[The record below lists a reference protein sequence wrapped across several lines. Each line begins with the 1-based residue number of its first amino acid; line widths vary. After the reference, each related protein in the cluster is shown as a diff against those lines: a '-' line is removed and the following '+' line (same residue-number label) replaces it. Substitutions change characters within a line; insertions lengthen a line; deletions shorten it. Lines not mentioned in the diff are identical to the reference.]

1 MPKNNAY
8 PIRTPKQ
15 MQQCFT
21 FKTACYLTAIYLFFI
36 FPLTSPI
43 HAQTTNVLYLSGQ
56 GAHVILPP
64 SLFHQFSEATIETWV
79 KWEQIQ
85 NWARVFDFGREGNAV
100 VLQSEK
106 SSRTL
111 NFAIY
116 DRNGDRHR
124 IQANNAI
131 PVGQWFHVAVT
142 CGAQG
147 MALYINGELVGTDT
161 YTGGLEQVT
170 GGTYYIG
177 RSNWADDKPFQGYIS
192 EFRIWNEQRSQTQIQ
207 RTMQRRLTGKE
218 PNLVAYWHFDQ
229 AQDDQVSN
237 TANTYSAQLIQNA
250 HLVSVTPIAR
260 YLIPGEMEKEKEIRQ
275 ASAQTNWERGNYIGA
290 YRDYQAALDLSP
302 NSSNI
307 RTNMLKALEKSH
319 ITAALMP
326 FQITNTKTNSE
337 VTYLATYTYLTHHR
351 PAYIEWLTPAT
362 IQFLQYEQGL
372 TTRTPQQTIIEAAK
386 SWNIRLVV
394 LATIKEIN
402 IDPSGPK
409 RESQTAYLRADH
421 QTLSDSLSTVRYNII
436 SQQVKATSQALLQV
450 IDVETGRILN
460 NQLVR
465 SEIQDQVEYAD
476 YSGDPYAL
484 WTKRGARY
492 QRLINQESRFLA
504 RQKLKTDNE
513 LTHEALEELGNH
525 IAQQVASVVA
535 TYHP

>member
-1 MPKNNAY
+1 MY
-8 PIRTPKQ
+8 PNYLQEID
-15 MQQCFT
+15 
-21 FKTACYLTAIYLFFI
+21 KTIPAHPHTKAITYLTALYIFI
-36 FPLTSPI
+36 FLTIPTVT
-43 HAQTTNVLYLSGQ
+43 HAQTTNVLYLNGQ
-56 GAHVILPP
+56 GAHVTLPTT
-64 SLFHQFSEATIETWV
+64 LFHQFSEATIETWV

-85 NWARVFDFGREGNAV
+85 NWSRIFDFGREGNAV

-116 DRNGDRHR
+116 DRNGNRHR

-131 PVGQWFHVAVT
+131 PVGQWFHVAAT

-147 MALYINGELVGTDT
+147 MALYINGERVGTDT
-161 YTGGLEQVT
+161 YTGGLEQVA

-192 EFRIWNEQRSQTQIQ
+192 EFRIWNVQRSHTQIQ
-207 RTMQRRLTGKE
+207 RTMQRRLTGNE

-237 TANTYSAQLIQNA
+237 TASTYPAQLMQNA
-250 HLVSVTPIAR
+250 HLVPVAPIAR
-260 YLIPGEMEKEKEIRQ
+260 YLIPGEIEKEKEIRQ

-302 NSSNI
+302 NNTNI

-326 FQITNTKTNSE
+326 FQITDAKTNPE
-337 VTYLATYTYLTHHR
+337 EAYLATYTYLTHHR

-372 TTRTPQQTIIEAAK
+372 TTRPPQQTIIEAAK

-409 RESQTAYLRADH
+409 RESQTAYLRADN
-421 QTLSDSLSTVRYNII
+421 QTLADSLSHVRYNII
-436 SQQVKATSQALLQV
+436 TQQVKVTSQALLQV

-465 SEIQDQVEYAD
+465 SETQDQIEYAD

-484 WTKRGARY
+484 WTKRGSRY
-492 QRLINQESRFLA
+492 QRLINQEPRFLA
-504 RQKLKTDNE
+504 RQKLKTDDE
-513 LTHEALEELGNH
+513 LTHEALQELGNH